1 MDDVI
6 KKYIKTYPELTK
18 AEFFIKDN
26 LKNEEEKFSETLSIG
41 LELLNKE
48 IKKIKTKEFK
58 PEIAFKLYDT
68 YGFPVDMT
76 ESILNDRKLSLD
88 TKKYKSIVEAHKK

>member
-1 MDDVI
+1 M
-6 KKYIKTYPELTK
+6 
-18 AEFFIKDN
+18 
-26 LKNEEEKFSETLSIG
+26 
-41 LELLNKE
+41 NKE

-88 TKKYKSIVEAHKK
+88 IKKYKSIVEAHKKLQKKHGLELAIKIMKKNIKKFLRIFQVHNFVDMRQLHVIQNY

>member
-1 MDDVI
+1 MH
-6 KKYIKTYPELTK
+6 K
-18 AEFFIKDN
+18 
-26 LKNEEEKFSETLSIG
+26 TLSIG

-76 ESILNDRKLSLD
+76 ESILNDGKLSLD
-88 TKKYKSIVEAHKK
+88 TKKYKSIVEEHKKLQKIHRLELQKKIMKNYQKFLEFF